1 MKAFAAL
8 FGLVTLS
15 CVGAAGAL
23 TPPLPDC
30 SGALLAPQEAAMGD
44 YNPLTYSGG
53 MVLYQRYIDAA
64 QDRFELVVEHCP
76 SRDRMAAEFLL
87 DESFE
92 AGWARIDVFWAQLDA
107 AFADSQVHTFADL
120 VNMAREAGGE
130 GRVSR
135 VDWESCAC
143 QLTRMR
149 GY

>member
-44 YNPLTYSGG
+44 YDVQSQGDG
-53 MVLYQRYIDAA
+53 MVFYQRYVDAA
-64 QDRFELVVEHCP
+64 SPRFEVVVEHC
-76 SRDRMAAEFLL
+76 STRDRMTSQFLETA
-87 DESFE
+87 DIE
-92 AGWARIDVFWAQLDA
+92 AGWVRLAAFRAGIDA

-120 VNMAREAGGE
+120 ANMAREAGGE